1 MTDTASSGSVRSFAD
16 LPNLYKQLTATPEF
30 ERAFG
35 DPIPLS
41 IIEPG
46 EEPGEHDMPDP
57 LAVQADCGAIIATLF
72 DLFVDTRIEPLAA
85 EVAWGFVNS
94 FHFTAQKLER
104 REQALADE
112 LGDLAR
118 RPDLSEV
125 YNREMEE
132 KQLLCQSIAEHREAM
147 EVCRDYAAEMYRV
160 QTGWP
165 WSPARGSRAS
175 KASTAT
181 QVAIQDYLRQRELD
195 QRDRYLP
202 RGPLVVASGHAQWH
216 DWQPIWDRL
225 DTIRARIPTMTVVTT
240 AQRKGFDA
248 IVAAWCASR
257 NVPLLAYGLVG
268 GGRRAPFL
276 RNRKLAELNPVEAVL
291 GEGSGIQANL
301 YQTLRQADVPIH
313 AFRKADQAPIE
324 RVGRPGGPALR
335 RAA

>member
-1 MTDTASSGSVRSFAD
+1 MTDTASPRSVRSLAD
-16 LPNLYKQLTATPEF
+16 LPDLYKQLTATPDF

-46 EEPGEHDMPDP
+46 EEPGEHDMPEP
-57 LAVQADCGAIIATLF
+57 LAVQAECGAIIATIF
-72 DLFVDTRIEPLAA
+72 DLFADTRLAPLAA
-85 EVAWGFVNS
+85 EVTWGFVNS

-112 LGDLAR
+112 LGDFAR

-160 QTGWP
+160 QSGWP

-181 QVAIQDYLRQRELD
+181 QVAIQDFLRHRDLE

-216 DWQPIWDRL
+216 DWQSIWDRL
-225 DTIRARIPTMTVVTT
+225 DTIRERIPAMTVVST

-257 NVPLLAYGLVG
+257 EVPLVAYGLIG
-268 GGRRAPFL
+268 GGKRAPFL

-301 YQTLRQADVPIH
+301 YQTLRQAGVPIH

-324 RVGRPGGPALR
+324 QVGRPGGTIQR
-335 RAA
+335 RVG